1 MDMEALTPKKWKEL
15 CMMTSR
21 TAFALC
27 FSLILLSSQAMS
39 RTNIVGDSVK
49 CMAREEVFYTV
60 DSLRYRISYDGP
72 QPTATVTDAG
82 YGSRVPVLGDST
94 FIVPRSVTIGGRD
107 YLVRKIGR
115 QAFAGHPE
123 IKHLVISEGTEI
135 VNDDAFAYCL
145 NLESISLPATLE
157 ILAPASFRGCSA
169 VESISIAEGNGTYDS
184 REGCNAI
191 IETDKGTLVLG
202 CKATRI
208 PGGVT
213 AIGECAFIGQQC
225 IGGMAIPEGVKMLGC
240 RAFADCTGLRHIS
253 LPQSL
258 QSIGEGAFEGCASLE
273 EMAIPEGVRE
283 IGNSMVA
290 GCARLGRLTVSLKNK
305 WYDSRQDCNAIISTQ
320 EDCLVAGCGNSVIPE
335 GVRSI
340 GEKAFSSSAICSI
353 RIPASVTQ
361 IVRTAFLHC
370 RLCSSIEVAPGNP
383 VYDSRGGC
391 NAIIETATATLI
403 KGCGRTVMPADVG
416 TIGDMAF
423 CGATMPDNLVIPE
436 GVRSIGDNAFSD
448 CGILTLRLPSSL
460 QRLGNSA
467 FSGCGRLRVVE
478 MFGTELHLGWSVFEH
493 CRALCAVRLP
503 QHIKHEGY
511 NVFRH
516 TPYQAVYDREYG
528 KP

>member
-1 MDMEALTPKKWKEL
+1 MDMEALTPKRWKEL

-169 VESISIAEGNGTYDS
+169 VEIISIAEGNGTYDS

-283 IGNSMVA
+283 IGNSVVA
-290 GCARLGRLTVSLKNK
+290 DCARLGRLTVSLKNK

-391 NAIIETATATLI
+391 NAIIETATGTLV
-403 KGCGRTVMPADVG
+403 KGCGRTVIPSDIKQ
-416 TIGDMAF
+416 IGGYAF
-423 CGATMPDNLVIPE
+423 HGMTMPKGLVIPE
-436 GVRSIGDNAFSD
+436 GVTDIG
-448 CGILTLRLPSSL
+448 R
-460 QRLGNSA
+460 SA
-467 FSGCGRLRVVE
+467 FSGCDIHTLTLPTSLRKIGNNAFNFCPWLETVEANSPELYIGRSAFQFCYSLQ
-478 MFGTELHLGWSVFEH
+478 S
-493 CRALCAVRLP
+493 VRLP
-503 QHIKHEGY
+503 QTTIFADSE
-511 NVFRH
+511 VFRYS
-516 TPYQAVYDREYG
+516 PYQEVFEREYG
-528 KP
+528 KQ